1 MTMNKP
7 YIRVLLVDD
16 HSVVRAGFR
25 RLLETTSDILVAG
38 EAENGVQAVQACGEL
53 DPDVLVLDISMP
65 EMGGLEAIESI
76 QRRFPRIRIL
86 VLSVHENEPFP
97 SMALEKGASGYL
109 TKRCAPEE
117 LMKAVRELAAGR
129 KYLASDIA
137 RRIALSN
144 RKGERAQLESLTRR
158 EHEIFLLLARGDSTG
173 EIAETV
179 GISPKT
185 VLVHR
190 SRVMQK
196 LGSRLQT
203 DLMGLAIRLGL
214 IDPYADNN

>member
-1 MTMNKP
+1 MTRHKP

-25 RLLETTSDILVAG
+25 RLLETTSDIRVAG

-65 EMGGLEAIESI
+65 EMGGLEVIESI

-109 TKRCAPEE
+109 TKRCAPDE

-144 RKGERAQLESLTRR
+144 NKGERTRLASLTRR
-158 EHEIFLLLARGDSTG
+158 EHEIFLLLARGESTA
-173 EIAETV
+173 EIAEGV

-190 SRVMQK
+190 SRIMQK
-196 LGSRLQT
+196 LGARAQT

-214 IDPYADNN
+214 IDPYAEKN

>member
-109 TKRCAPEE
+109 TKRGAPEE

-158 EHEIFLLLARGDSTG
+158 EHEIFLLLAGGDSTG

-196 LGSRLQT
+196 LGARAQT

-214 IDPYADNN
+214 LDPYADNN

>member
-7 YIRVLLVDD
+7 HVRVLLVDD

-65 EMGGLEAIESI
+65 EMGGLEVIESI
-76 QRRFPRIRIL
+76 QRQFPRIRIL

-144 RKGERAQLESLTRR
+144 RKGERAQLETLTRR
-158 EHEIFLLLARGDSTG
+158 EHEIFLLLAQGESTG
-173 EIAETV
+173 EIAECV

-196 LGSRLQT
+196 LGARAQT